1 MSKVEPLYIY
11 VNFNKILHFSA
22 FLYIIKYNI
31 TKKYIIKYNILLK
44 MIQKWYQFIFRL
56 FFLKDPY
63 YNNDHMFKRV

>member
-44 MIQKWYQFIFRL
+44 MIQK
-56 FFLKDPY
+56 
-63 YNNDHMFKRV
+63 